1 MEKGMIHIYCGNGKG
16 KTSILNGMVV
26 RAVGANLNIKY
37 LRFLKNRETSE
48 NKVLNK
54 IGIEVES
61 SYQFSTKFIWEM
73 NEAEREMFKQETLN
87 GIENLK
93 KYLQDDSIDLILL
106 DEILGV
112 VENKFITEDELITL
126 LLNRNPKIE
135 VALSGRKIFK
145 KLEDI
150 ADLISV
156 VEPKKHYFEK
166 KVIARLGIEY

>member
-1 MEKGMIHIYCGNGKG
+1 
-16 KTSILNGMVV
+16 
-26 RAVGANLNIKY
+26 
-37 LRFLKNRETSE
+37 
-48 NKVLNK
+48 
-54 IGIEVES
+54 
-61 SYQFSTKFIWEM
+61 M